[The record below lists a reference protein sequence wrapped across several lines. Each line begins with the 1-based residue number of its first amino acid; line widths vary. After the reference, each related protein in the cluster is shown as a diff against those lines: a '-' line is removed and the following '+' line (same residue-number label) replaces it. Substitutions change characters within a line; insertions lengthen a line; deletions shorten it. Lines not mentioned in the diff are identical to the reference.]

1 MESDVGRVL
10 RLTLLSAAARGTLA
24 VDAGISSGVAGAAS
38 GTFTLIRARQLK
50 VWVQSVYLRT
60 EIYCC
65 EVGRQVPGHL
75 TANQMEC
82 LRRVL
87 AAQHDED
94 AMAKK
99 PAKKKTKTKG
109 KAKGKSKSKKK

>member
-1 MESDVGRVL
+1 MPDFISDRVI
-10 RLTLLSAAARGTLA
+10 TAAAF
-24 VDAGISSGVAGAAS
+24 VDAKRQR
-38 GTFTLIRARQLK
+38 RAD
-50 VWVQSVYLRT
+50 
-60 EIYCC
+60 CC
-65 EVGRQVPGHL
+65 EVGSQVPGHL

-82 LRRVL
+82 LCRVL

-99 PAKKKTKTKG
+99 PAKKKTKGKA